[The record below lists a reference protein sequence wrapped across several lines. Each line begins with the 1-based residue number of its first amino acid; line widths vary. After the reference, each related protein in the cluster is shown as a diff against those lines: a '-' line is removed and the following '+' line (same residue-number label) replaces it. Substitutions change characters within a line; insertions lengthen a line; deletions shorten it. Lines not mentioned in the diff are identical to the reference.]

1 MENWTPES
9 GFCWK
14 KHRRDALFLK
24 INKSKETYGSSYF
37 TRRWRRP
44 KGGAEMGHGGPS
56 SPLGVVGPPCR
67 AERWFGGPSPPQPFP
82 LRVLDPLGTLTQGG
96 GPSKYSATSTRRKT
110 PESEKL
116 PCRKKSARGN
126 SLPEGE
132 IIAIITVIELD
143 FIGII
148 IIIISTANTII
159 TAAAPRLRYNI

>member
-24 INKSKETYGSSYF
+24 INKSKETYGSPYF

-44 KGGAEMGHGGPS
+44 KGEAETAPGEPKPQAGA
-56 SPLGVVGPPCR
+56 VGPP
-67 AERWFGGPSPPQPFP
+67 AAPPGGLEAQGHPSRSPFVY
-82 LRVLDPLGTLTQGG
+82 LTLGTLTHKGR
-96 GPSKYSATSTRRKT
+96 PSKYSAASTRRKT

-116 PCRKKSARGN
+116 PCRKKSAGGN

-132 IIAIITVIELD
+132 IVAIITVIELD

-159 TAAAPRLRYNI
+159 TAAALRLRYNI